1 MGEGE
6 ESIGRH
12 VKSDRDIVLE
22 RTCLNSFIAASGT
35 GDIRC
40 IWFRLYLTSIQSLL
54 TGFTYN
60 VTASYAAHYGFNTV
74 GDHMR

>member
-12 VKSDRDIVLE
+12 VESDRDIVLE
-22 RTCLNSFIAASGT
+22 RTCLNSFIAGT

-40 IWFRLYLTSIQSLL
+40 IWFRLYLTGIQSLL

-60 VTASYAAHYGFNTV
+60 VNQLRMLRTMGSILLV
-74 GDHMR
+74 MK